1 MAVPSR
7 IPVRFEDVFPAGAF
21 VLGVEASSDYEKV
34 KAKLPDVQARDKDTG
49 ERVWVVRVLDADPA
63 ARQAEVKV
71 KITGEVQPVP
81 PEVMAGTP
89 FRPVVFEGLTVTP
102 WVDTNGS
109 RPRQAFA
116 LRAAAM
122 VAVGQTA
129 RRAAAVAA

>member
-21 VLGVEASSDYEKV
+21 VLGVEASNDYDKV
-34 KAKLPDVQARDKDTG
+34 KANLSDVQARDKDTG
-49 ERVWVVRVLDADPA
+49 ERVWVVRVLDADPT

-81 PEVMAGTP
+81 PEVMPGTP

-109 RPRQAFA
+109 RPRQGFAF
-116 LRAAAM
+116 RAAAM
-122 VAVGQTA
+122 VAVGQSG